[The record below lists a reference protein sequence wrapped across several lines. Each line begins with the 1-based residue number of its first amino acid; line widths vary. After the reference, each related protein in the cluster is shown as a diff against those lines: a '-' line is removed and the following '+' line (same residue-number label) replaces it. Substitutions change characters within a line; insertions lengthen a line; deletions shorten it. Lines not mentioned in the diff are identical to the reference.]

1 MRARRGKSS
10 KPVMLVVLLSIAA
23 LAALL
28 YSPPGR
34 AAIANSAALDLFSA
48 EPEIRVLLRVL
59 KAGESFRTGTK
70 PLAVSAAES
79 RGTLTEGCLLAWNGQ
94 QLVMD
99 TAALRLPARIAPEAG
114 AQLEL
119 SDGRW
124 PGELELLQDGTVLR
138 LILRVPLEEYLAG
151 VVQAEMGPTFAD
163 AALEAQAIACRSYAA
178 NQIATQK
185 SRAWDVDT
193 TQLTQV
199 LRGDRQPG
207 RKVRRAVELT
217 RGLVLTWNGRLLEG
231 VFSAVCG
238 GSTRSSGEA
247 FGGATVPPLSG
258 RECGHCRA
266 APFHEWSASR
276 DRAEVAEALGCGE
289 ILGIGA
295 MTLTKTE
302 RLASVVVHCRNGPL
316 DVSGSRMKKALG
328 PGARSTWITML
339 EMDGVLIRANGRGHG
354 HGVGLCQHGAGHL
367 ASRSGWSAA
376 DILAHYYPAAAIA
389 RLYVP

>member
-10 KPVMLVVLLSIAA
+10 KPVLIVVLLCIAA

-34 AAIANSAALDLFSA
+34 APIASAAALDLFPA

-59 KAGESFRTGTK
+59 KTGESLRIGSK
-70 PLAVSAAES
+70 PLAVSAAGS
-79 RGTLTEGCLLAWNGQ
+79 QGTLAPESLLEWNGQ
-94 QLVMD
+94 QLVMG

-114 AQLEL
+114 TRLEL
-119 SDGRW
+119 GDGRW
-124 PGELELLQDGTVLR
+124 PGELEVLQDGAVLR
-138 LILRVPLEEYLAG
+138 LILRVPFEEYLAG

-238 GSTRSSGEA
+238 GRTRSSGEA
-247 FGGATVPPLSG
+247 FGGTTVPPLSG

-276 DRAEVAEALGCGE
+276 DRTEVATALGCGE
-289 ILGIGA
+289 ILGLGA
-295 MTLTKTE
+295 MTFTQTE
-302 RLASVVVHCRNGPL
+302 RLASVVVHCQSGPV
-316 DVSGSRMKKALG
+316 DVSGSRMKRALG
-328 PGARSTWITML
+328 SAARSTWITLL
-339 EMDGVLIRANGRGHG
+339 EMDGTLIRANGRGHG

-376 DILAHYYPAAAIA
+376 DILAYYYPTAELA
-389 RLYVP
+389 RLYTP